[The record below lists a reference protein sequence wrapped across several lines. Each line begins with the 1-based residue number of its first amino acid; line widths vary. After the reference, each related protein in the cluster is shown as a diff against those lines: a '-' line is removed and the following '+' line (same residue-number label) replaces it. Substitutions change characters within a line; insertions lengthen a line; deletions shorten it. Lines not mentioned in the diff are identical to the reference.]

1 MVRKFIPL
9 WLGFCTCL
17 PAGLW
22 AEEATKKG
30 LSSIPSDA
38 VAFLYAPTVKSLD
51 SAYQGLLRDLGL
63 QIFLPPP
70 ARSITGLIGQNFPM
84 FEGIDEEGTFALVL
98 MPFERPEE
106 FYSKLAFIVP
116 AKDPD
121 AMLKA
126 LGGQAGEGEQWAV
139 NLMGQPAVALVDGK
153 SLVISS
159 SADVAK
165 AIKQSK
171 AGMGEKLPAAE
182 LAAFTDMNVALWIN
196 AEQIFKVYGTTI
208 DPLVSMLLMQRQGA
222 ASALERSSAGMNKK
236 TIDSFVAGLRS
247 LNVGLGY
254 PKGGLAV
261 RATMTYKPGSD
272 LAKELQLRSTSDP
285 LLGGVPAGKYMLAF
299 GQNLHAEQVKA
310 SLQNLDPFFQAAL
323 ETDGIDKDKAKQL
336 RSYLEEW
343 ALLATGLRGCVE
355 VLSPGEAG
363 LLGLSCI
370 IETSNSKRWLELAS
384 RVVELSKK
392 LVDAM
397 PDDMVDDD
405 LKPLTK
411 AVTYNSE
418 AEDIEGTKIG
428 HLTFDVGKLGELDE
442 EAIEEFL
449 KIVGKEGALFRL
461 GALDGKTV
469 VLSFGG
475 GSKGMSRLIGTAKK
489 KEAPLE
495 SDPGIKNVASRLPQK
510 RASVMYVAV
519 DNIVQGIQAALKVVD
534 EEPLPLHM
542 STLNAPLLVTTAGE
556 EGRGQLD
563 VFLPTKLLVAIKNAA
578 MVLMGSMQGPAGQ

>member
-106 FYSKLAFIVP
+106 FYSKLAFNVP

-126 LGGQAGEGEQWAV
+126 LGGQAGEGELWAV

-236 TIDSFVAGLRS
+236 TRTRPNSCEATSRNGRCSRRVCAAASKSSRLGKQDSWAFPASSKPATAR
-247 LNVGLGY
+247 
-254 PKGGLAV
+254 GGWSWP
-261 RATMTYKPGSD
+261 PGSSSS
-272 LAKELQLRSTSDP
+272 ARSWLMQCPTIWWTTISS
-285 LLGGVPAGKYMLAF
+285 
-299 GQNLHAEQVKA
+299 H
-310 SLQNLDPFFQAAL
+310 
-323 ETDGIDKDKAKQL
+323 
-336 RSYLEEW
+336 
-343 ALLATGLRGCVE
+343 
-355 VLSPGEAG
+355 SP
-363 LLGLSCI
+363 
-370 IETSNSKRWLELAS
+370 
-384 RVVELSKK
+384 
-392 LVDAM
+392 
-397 PDDMVDDD
+397 
-405 LKPLTK
+405 
-411 AVTYNSE
+411 
-418 AEDIEGTKIG
+418 
-428 HLTFDVGKLGELDE
+428 
-442 EAIEEFL
+442 
-449 KIVGKEGALFRL
+449 RL
-461 GALDGKTV
+461 
-469 VLSFGG
+469 
-475 GSKGMSRLIGTAKK
+475 
-489 KEAPLE
+489 
-495 SDPGIKNVASRLPQK
+495 
-510 RASVMYVAV
+510 
-519 DNIVQGIQAALKVVD
+519 
-534 EEPLPLHM
+534 
-542 STLNAPLLVTTAGE
+542 
-556 EGRGQLD
+556 
-563 VFLPTKLLVAIKNAA
+563 
-578 MVLMGSMQGPAGQ
+578 